1 VVSKVWDLGSWKLA
15 RSGLCQHFDRPR
27 PPNESHLRSAHKIHT
42 YQSPLGTGAARA
54 CSPGLLHRL
63 PCSHCLS
70 QDLFSKRLGFGRRTF
85 LYCPLPLF
93 VTQRGSL
100 RVQGTCLLLRRAQQV
115 YSTRSPLRRHI
126 ANNITGVAHSTTFE
140 APSRWSLVRNAH
152 TRRPTAAP
160 SPQTLHGAHQST
172 ICCCLNAKT
181 RSRRHSIHG
190 RLGVFVTPYHLEAMS
205 HPWIT

>member
-100 RVQGTCLLLRRAQQV
+100 RAQGTCLSVRRAQQV

-140 APSRWSLVRNAH
+140 APPGGRSFGTPIPAAPRPLLHPRHFTAH
-152 TRRPTAAP
+152 TSQRYAASWTQRYGRGDTAFTVGWE
-160 SPQTLHGAHQST
+160 SS
-172 ICCCLNAKT
+172 
-181 RSRRHSIHG
+181 
-190 RLGVFVTPYHLEAMS
+190 
-205 HPWIT
+205 